1 MNLCRG
7 FVCEAFPGSVLGFAL
22 LRRKFGIEFKR
33 HLVLEKPFLNLNPL
47 KGTPV
52 HGAHSNPPLV
62 NSISIGAMCLPK
74 FFAVSEF
81 MIAAS
86 ENFVL
91 RSLRYHKGIRCE
103 SGTVPQR

>member
-1 MNLCRG
+1 MG
-7 FVCEAFPGSVLGFAL
+7 TTPSVRA
-22 LRRKFGIEFKR
+22 
-33 HLVLEKPFLNLNPL
+33 
-47 KGTPV
+47 TPPDS
-52 HGAHSNPPLV
+52 GGNSAPLV
-62 NSISIGAMCLPK
+62 NSLSIGAMCIPE

-86 ENFVL
+86 EKFVL